1 MRRRRNCLLLAL
13 LAVVPLLVT
22 ACGGS
27 SADEPAAEPAVV
39 ERIAG
44 TDVYRIRL
52 SEETA
57 RRLALKT
64 VAVQTDGGKTA
75 IPYRALLYSP
85 AGEASVYVSS
95 APLIFERQ
103 AVVVDHIAG
112 DRAVLSQGPPT
123 GTRVATTGVSE
134 LHGMELAAGG
144 GSSRALGPVF
154 DPVNFGRS
162 ATVDNEWL
170 PLRPGTKFVF
180 TGKSADGEKRLVF
193 IVTDLVKVV
202 GGVRSAVV
210 WDRDYTD
217 GELVEAELAFFAQD
231 DDGNVWH
238 TGEYPEEY
246 EGGRVVG
253 IPAWLAGVNGATA
266 GIEMNAQPRLGT
278 PVYAQGYAPPPVSW
292 NDHAQVFAT
301 GRKTCVPYRCY
312 RNVLVTREFNPD
324 EPGSQLKYFAA
335 GVGNI
340 RVGWLSSKEKDKEV
354 LVLTDVVRLGPA
366 ALGTVRAEALKL
378 EQRAYRSKP
387 RVYGGTKPAKRRG

>member
-1 MRRRRNCLLLAL
+1 MRRRRNGLLLAL
-13 LAVVPLLVT
+13 LAVVLLLMT
-22 ACGGS
+22 ACGGT
-27 SADEPAAEPAVV
+27 SADEPVEPAVV
-39 ERIAG
+39 KPIAG
-44 TDVYRIRL
+44 TDAYRITL

-57 RRLALKT
+57 RRLAVKT
-64 VAVQTDGGKTA
+64 AVVQTDGGDTA
-75 IPYRALLYSP
+75 IPYAALVYSP

-95 APLIFERQ
+95 TPLIFERH

-112 DRAVLSQGPPT
+112 GRAVLSQGPPI
-123 GTRVATTGVSE
+123 GTRVATTGASE

-154 DPVNFGRS
+154 DAGNFRRS

-180 TGKSADGEKRLVF
+180 TGKSVDGEKRLVF

-246 EGGRVVG
+246 EGGKVAG

-278 PVYAQGYAPPPVSW
+278 PVYAQGFAPPPVSW

-301 GRKTCVPYRCY
+301 GRQTCVPYRCY

-354 LVLTDVVRLGPA
+354 LVLRDVVRLGPA
-366 ALGTVRAEALKL
+366 ALGNVRAEALKL

-387 RVYGGTKPAKRRG
+387 GVYGRTTPAKRRG